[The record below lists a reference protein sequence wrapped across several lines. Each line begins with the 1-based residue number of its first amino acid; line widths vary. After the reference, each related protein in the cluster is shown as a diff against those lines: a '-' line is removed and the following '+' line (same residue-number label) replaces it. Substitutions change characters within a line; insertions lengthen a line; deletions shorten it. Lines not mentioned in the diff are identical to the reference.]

1 MVRTAALVGVL
12 AVVAGG
18 ARADEAALK
27 AAARATLEKNAPAVI
42 TVRLT
47 LKTRVVF
54 QGREANT
61 SESTMEIAGTVISA
75 AGLTVV
81 SEVSSNPSG
90 LFPDRADGPKVETET
105 TDVKLVLRDGKE
117 IPAKFVLRDTDLD
130 LAFLLPEEKGLS
142 LPFVGFEKGP
152 VPEPLDDLVFLYAM
166 GKTLNRDVA
175 LMVAKVRAVVHKPRT
190 FVVADFITGLQSLGC
205 PVFDAS
211 GKAVG
216 LVVLRRAAVAPSPGG
231 SLRDMMDMMAP
242 VVLTAGD
249 VQKVAAQVAAL
260 PPQPGDK
267 AAR

>member
-1 MVRTAALVGVL
+1 MKGTAALAGAMMMTAL
-12 AVVAGG
+12 AAS
-18 ARADEAALK
+18 ASADEAALK
-27 AAARATLEKNAPAVI
+27 AVARATLEKNAPAVI

-81 SEVSSNPSG
+81 SDVSSNPG
-90 LFPDRADGPKVETET
+90 GMFPDRADGPKVETET

-117 IPAKFVLRDTDLD
+117 IPAKFVLRDSDLD
-130 LAFLLPEEKGLS
+130 LAFLLPEEKGLNV
-142 LPFVGFEKGP
+142 PFVALAAGP

-175 LMVAKVRAVVHKPRT
+175 LMVAKVRAVVKKPRT
-190 FVVADFITGLQSLGC
+190 FVVADFMTGLQSLGC

-216 LVVLRRAAVAPSPGG
+216 LVVLRRAAVTPTPGG
-231 SLRDMMDMMAP
+231 SLRDMLDMMAP

-260 PPQPGDK
+260 PPQPGAK
-267 AAR
+267 

>member
-1 MVRTAALVGVL
+1 MMRAAALAGILV
-12 AVVAGG
+12 AVAG
-18 ARADEAALK
+18 AAWADEAALK
-27 AAARATLEKNAPAVI
+27 AVARATLEKNAPAVI

-81 SEVSSNPSG
+81 SDVSSNPSG

-142 LPFVGFEKGP
+142 LPFVSLEKGP

-175 LMVAKVRAVVHKPRT
+175 LMVAKVRAVVHRPRT
-190 FVVADFITGLQSLGC
+190 FVVADFITGLQALGC

-260 PPQPGDK
+260 PPQPG
-267 AAR
+267 AR